1 MKESINTYI
10 KRNFNNLIKLDKE
23 RFLKLLGTV
32 QYTILYIIVTLF
44 FAYLIDQVFFNKYED
59 IEKESKLKIL
69 MIVFIQIIVN
79 VICVYYIK
87 KIVQTIPFI
96 FNHPPYGNYNYNI
109 DEFNGE
115 MIFGFIFIGAQF
127 NLLNKINYLVVPR

>member
-1 MKESINTYI
+1 M
-10 KRNFNNLIKLDKE
+10 
-23 RFLKLLGTV
+23 
-32 QYTILYIIVTLF
+32 F